1 MAQTSSQEK
10 DEGVGHEKELTQAED
25 DLSTTIA
32 ASGGGTSSNTV
43 IAPLNADTPP
53 DGGREAWLCVVG
65 GVCSWFVTFG
75 WVYSVGIFQEY
86 YSQGPLRS
94 YSPSEVAWISSTE
107 IFFTFACGPIVG
119 KLFDNYGP
127 RGILLVGSFLHVFGV
142 MMVSLGNQY
151 YQFFLAQSV
160 CSAIGVSA
168 LFFASVD
175 TALTWFEKK
184 AATAMGIMTAGSS
197 IGGVVLPI
205 MITKLIPLIG
215 FPWTIRVVGFIFLA
229 LMILVNTA
237 IKSHLVHKPTS
248 INPMDFV
255 RPLQDLTFAA
265 LCLAGAFVVL
275 GSLLPSNFIILQAQ
289 RSGVSP
295 DLSSYLLP
303 VINAAR

>member
-1 MAQTSSQEK
+1 MSRTLSQE
-10 DEGVGHEKELTQAED
+10 EKQDRGQEKGLRLTED
-25 DLSTTIA
+25 DPLTTVA
-32 ASGGGTSSNTV
+32 ASGGAISNNPIV
-43 IAPLNADTPP
+43 APSTADTPP

-86 YSQGPLRS
+86 YSQGPLRN

-107 IFFTFACGPIVG
+107 IFFTFSCGPIVG

-127 RGILLVGSFLHVFGV
+127 RGILLVGSFLHIFGV
-142 MMVSLGNQY
+142 MMVSLGDQY

-160 CSAIGVSA
+160 CSAVGVSA

-175 TALTWFEKK
+175 TALTWFRKK

-205 MITKLIPLIG
+205 MITKLVPRIG

-229 LMILVNTA
+229 LLIVVNLTV
-237 IKSHLVHKPTS
+237 KSHLVHRPTS
-248 INPMDFV
+248 INPMEFV
-255 RPLQDLTFAA
+255 RPLRDMTFAT

-289 RSGVSP
+289 RNGVSHS
-295 DLSSYLLP
+295 LSSYLLP
-303 VINAAR
+303 VVNAAR

>member
-1 MAQTSSQEK
+1 
-10 DEGVGHEKELTQAED
+10 
-25 DLSTTIA
+25 
-32 ASGGGTSSNTV
+32 
-43 IAPLNADTPP
+43 
-53 DGGREAWLCVVG
+53 
-65 GVCSWFVTFG
+65 
-75 WVYSVGIFQEY
+75 
-86 YSQGPLRS
+86 
-94 YSPSEVAWISSTE
+94 
-107 IFFTFACGPIVG
+107 
-119 KLFDNYGP
+119 
-127 RGILLVGSFLHVFGV
+127 
-142 MMVSLGNQY
+142 MVSLGNQY

-229 LMILVNTA
+229 LLILVNTT

-255 RPLQDLTFAA
+255 RPLQDLAFTA

-289 RSGVSP
+289 RNGVP
-295 DLSSYLLP
+295 HDLSSYLLP